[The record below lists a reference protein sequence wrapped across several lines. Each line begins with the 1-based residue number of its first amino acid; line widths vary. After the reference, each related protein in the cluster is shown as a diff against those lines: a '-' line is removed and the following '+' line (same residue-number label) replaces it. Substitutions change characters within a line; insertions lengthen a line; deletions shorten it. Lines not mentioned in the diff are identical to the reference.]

1 MSLRTLLNIKDLSVA
16 FVNSKVLE
24 GFSLSVG
31 SGEIVAVLGANG
43 CGKTTILN
51 VLLARQGMN
60 PDYMEKNQVK
70 LGGVID
76 FPKNLTLS
84 YLPQNLRRDWNPDAA
99 GPTDYSLAST
109 EARLTE
115 AINLDINAKGPKEL
129 SDGQL
134 QKLAIVKT
142 LTAEADL
149 YLLDEP
155 TNYLDIDGIT
165 ALEDTLGQL
174 RDRGR
179 GVLMVTHDRT
189 LTDNLADRTVF
200 ITQNGVYHCRG
211 GFSAAW
217 ELTTADFEARKKQA
231 VDIRKRID
239 HLQSDVRRKFA
250 WATSKE
256 ASKRGAGS
264 GKPAIAK
271 QAKKMADRAKAVQKR
286 ADREIAE
293 LKEKKP
299 FIPKTLNLSFPSYA
313 IKNRQVFSLREVTFS
328 YQAAVRPHL
337 IRKVTLGA
345 GTTDKLCLM
354 GANGA
359 GKSTLFKLILGE
371 LEPLR
376 GERNLHPS
384 VRLRYI
390 PQGLTGFFKHDRL
403 LDNLLDSADET
414 TVRQCLGAALLRKD
428 KVVNPVSSFSQ
439 GELMRS
445 AIVKCILER
454 AEFLLLDE
462 PTSHLDIE
470 SIQVLEGLL
479 RNFQGGFLI
488 VSHDRS
494 FVQNVSDKLY
504 LLEKGRVRLV

>member
-1 MSLRTLLNIKDLSVA
+1 MSPKPLLNIKDLSVA
-16 FVNSKVLE
+16 FVNIKVLDS
-24 GFSLSVG
+24 FSLSVV

-51 VLLARQGMN
+51 ILLARHGMK
-60 PDYMEKNQVK
+60 PDYIEKNQVK

-76 FPKNLTLS
+76 FPKGLSLS
-84 YLPQNLRRDWNPDAA
+84 YLPQNLRRDWTPDSV

-109 EARLTE
+109 ESRLKE
-115 AINLDINAKGPKEL
+115 AIGFDAGDRPPEKL

-165 ALEDTLGQL
+165 ALEETLAQL

-189 LTDNLADRTVF
+189 LTDNLADKTVF
-200 ITQNGVYHCRG
+200 ITQNGTYHCRG

-217 ELTTADFEARKKQA
+217 ELTTSDFEVRKKQA
-231 VDIRKRID
+231 SDIRKRIN
-239 HLQSDVRRKFA
+239 HLQSDVRRKFG
-250 WATSKE
+250 WATNKE
-256 ASKRGAGS
+256 KSKRGAGS
-264 GKPAIAK
+264 SKPAIAK
-271 QAKKMADRAKAVQKR
+271 QAKKMADRAKAIQKR
-286 ADREIAE
+286 ADREIAD

-299 FIPKTLNLSFPSYA
+299 FIPKTLNLSFPSYS
-313 IKNRQVFSLREVTFS
+313 IKNRQVFSLREVSFS
-328 YQAAVRPHL
+328 YQATERPYL
-337 IRKVTLGA
+337 IREATLGVS
-345 GTTDKLCLM
+345 TTDKLCLM
-354 GANGA
+354 GANGT

-371 LEPLR
+371 LEPSQ
-376 GERNLHPS
+376 GERSLHPS

-390 PQGLTGFFKHDRL
+390 PQGLAGFFTKASL
-403 LDNLLDSADET
+403 LDNLRDSASET
-414 TVRQCLGAALLRKD
+414 TVRQCLGAALLRCD
-428 KVVNPVSSFSQ
+428 KVVNPVNSFSQ
-439 GELMRS
+439 GELMRA
-445 AIVKCILER
+445 AIVKFILER

-470 SIQVLEGLL
+470 SIQVLEQLL

-494 FVQNVSDKLY
+494 FVENVSDKLY
-504 LLEKGRVRLV
+504 LLEEGRVRLV

>member
-1 MSLRTLLNIKDLSVA
+1 MSSKPLLNIKDLSIA
-16 FVNSKVLE
+16 FVNTKVLE
-24 GFSLSVG
+24 SFSLSVG

-51 VLLARQGMN
+51 VLLARQGMK
-60 PDYMEKNQVK
+60 PDYIERNQVK

-76 FPKNLTLS
+76 TPKGLTLS
-84 YLPQNLRRDWNPDAA
+84 YLPQNLRRDLAPGALD
-99 GPTDYSLAST
+99 TVDYSLAAT
-109 EARLTE
+109 EARLRK
-115 AINLDINAKGPKEL
+115 AISLDIDAREPEKL

-149 YLLDEP
+149 YVLDEP

-165 ALEDTLGQL
+165 ALEETLAQL
-174 RDRGR
+174 RERGK

-189 LTDNLADRTVF
+189 LTDNLADKTAF
-200 ITQNGVYHCRG
+200 ITQNGIYHCSG

-217 ELTTADFEARKKQA
+217 ELTTGDFEVRKKQA
-231 VDIRKRID
+231 SDIRKRID
-239 HLQSDVRRKFA
+239 HLQSDVRRKFG

-286 ADREIAE
+286 ADREIAD
-293 LKEKKP
+293 LKDRKP
-299 FIPKTLNLSFPSYA
+299 FIPKTLNLSFPA
-313 IKNRQVFSLREVTFS
+313 HTIKNRVAFALREVSFS
-328 YQAAVRPHL
+328 YGDVNAPSLVKKA
-337 IRKVTLGA
+337 TLGA
-345 GTTDKLCLM
+345 STTDKLCLM

-371 LEPLR
+371 LEPSH
-376 GERNLHPS
+376 GERSLHPS
-384 VRLRYI
+384 VRLRYL
-390 PQGLTGFFKHDRL
+390 PQGLTGFFTKARL
-403 LDNLLDSADET
+403 LDNLRDSADET
-414 TVRQCLGAALLRKD
+414 IVRQCLGAALLRRD

-439 GELMRS
+439 GELMRA

-470 SIQVLEGLL
+470 SIQVLEELL
-479 RNFQGGFLI
+479 RSFQGGFLI

-494 FVQNVSDKLY
+494 FVENVSDKLY